1 MVIGTRRTWQ
11 LSCSTMAWT
20 EIVQLFV
27 MLVFYSCVF
36 YVLSSAAVMCVS
48 GCDAV
53 MFSVP
58 K

>member
-1 MVIGTRRTWQ
+1 M
-11 LSCSTMAWT
+11 

-27 MLVFYSCVF
+27 KLVFYSCVF
-36 YVLSSAAVMCVS
+36 YGLSSAAVMCVS